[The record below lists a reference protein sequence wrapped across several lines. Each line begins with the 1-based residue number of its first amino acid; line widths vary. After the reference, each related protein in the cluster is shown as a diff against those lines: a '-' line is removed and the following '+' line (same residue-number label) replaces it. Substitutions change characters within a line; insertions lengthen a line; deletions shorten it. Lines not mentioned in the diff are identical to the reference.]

1 MLLWA
6 KATWALFVS
15 RLQIQWWHKH
25 NRHTTAAPLSYTS
38 CWLKAVSSVLDP
50 CRGRW
55 PLYVS
60 VRPGGGIQKR
70 SADECF
76 TIQHFENKFVT
87 ETRICKA
94 WWEEVTKRWVAKECD
109 KREVEW
115 GWRREHLA
123 WKLLL
128 YNKVSLCFSFLFP
141 SPLPP
146 ASETWIFEF
155 HSLVVWTFRP
165 QPEWVIATYLLQYS
179 VVALVL
185 LTNVSLLTT
194 DLLSF
199 ICSVVEFVPLPYLLL
214 DFIVVAVSHRP
225 LEGVC
230 KVLLIVL
237 LTFQNASPGVD
248 LLYYMSL

>member
-1 MLLWA
+1 MA
-6 KATWALFVS
+6 SLFV
-15 RLQIQWWHKH
+15 RPARWRHPEALGRRMLHHPALWEQVCDWDQDLQG
-25 NRHTTAAPLSYTS
+25 LM
-38 CWLKAVSSVLDP
+38 
-50 CRGRW
+50 
-55 PLYVS
+55 
-60 VRPGGGIQKR
+60 GGSDKQ
-70 SADECF
+70 
-76 TIQHFENKFVT
+76 
-87 ETRICKA
+87 
-94 WWEEVTKRWVAKECD
+94 WVAKECD

-155 HSLVVWTFRP
+155 HSLVVWTFRS

-199 ICSVVEFVPLPYLLL
+199 ICSVVEFVPLLYLLL

-237 LTFQNASPGVD
+237 NIPERLSRRWLTILHVVVKEHKPPCWCYSTVTPQQHFSTGGSPP
-248 LLYYMSL
+248 